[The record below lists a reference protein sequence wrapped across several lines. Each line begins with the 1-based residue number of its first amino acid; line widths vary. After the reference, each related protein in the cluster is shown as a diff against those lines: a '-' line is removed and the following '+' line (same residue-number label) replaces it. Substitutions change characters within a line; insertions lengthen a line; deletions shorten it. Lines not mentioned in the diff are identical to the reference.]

1 MVIMTIKRTL
11 YKLVVLHGDD
21 MVYESKSY
29 GYAGELMELYDVM
42 QKIYA
47 GLDCDVA
54 ILRNEISVACV
65 TRV

>member
-1 MVIMTIKRTL
+1 MVVM
-11 YKLVVLHGDD
+11 HGDE

-29 GYAGELMELYDVM
+29 GYADELMELYDVM
-42 QKIYA
+42 QKIYD

-54 ILRNEISVACV
+54 ILKSEISVECV

>member
-1 MVIMTIKRTL
+1 MKIKRTL
-11 YKLVVLHGDD
+11 YKLVVMHDVE

-29 GYAGELMELYDVM
+29 DNADDLMELYDVM
-42 QKIYA
+42 QKIYD

-54 ILRNEISVACV
+54 ILKSEISVECV

>member
-1 MVIMTIKRTL
+1 M
-11 YKLVVLHGDD
+11 VVLHGDD

>member
-1 MVIMTIKRTL
+1 MTIKRTL
-11 YKLVVLHGDD
+11 YKLVVMHGDE

-29 GYAGELMELYDVM
+29 GYADELMELYDVM
-42 QKIYA
+42 QKIYD

-54 ILRNEISVACV
+54 ILKSEISVECV